1 MTFVAGAVRR
11 ACLHRLAAL
20 SWPAFL
26 LTASFALGVSFTA
39 PAAAQ
44 SAANSCDRTCLEG
57 MVDRYLDAMIAHDP
71 TRAPLSRNI
80 KFTENGQKLEL
91 GDGLWRTLSAKG
103 KYRMFV
109 TDIEAGRVAFL
120 GSIREDDIPAMLALH
135 LRVQNGEITEAEML
149 VQRNEKSADGF
160 DKIGYT
166 WTQPIPADERL
177 SRQELVRIAN
187 LYFTGLEKNDGKG
200 VYPFTDD
207 CNRIENGSFSTNVP
221 TPPGETRPDPKTTSR
236 YSAQWS
242 CKEQFESGLMQFVTR
257 IRDRRFVAVDP
268 ERGLVFVFTFFDHAA
283 GDTRTF
289 KAPDGRTVT
298 AGPRQPWTWEIAEAF
313 RIENSK
319 IHQIVAI
326 MERVPYGMNSGWS
339 TWEEGMSS
347 EARYLGAR

>member
-1 MTFVAGAVRR
+1 MTVVAGLLRR
-11 ACLHRLAAL
+11 ACIMVSGLSALSILSAAL
-20 SWPAFL
+20 
-26 LTASFALGVSFTA
+26 VA

-44 SAANSCDRTCLEG
+44 PAAQPCDRACLEG

-71 TRAPLSRNI
+71 TRAPFSSNI

-91 GDGLWRTLSAKG
+91 GDGLWRTMSAKG

-242 CKEQFESGLMQFVTR
+242 CKEQFESGLIHFVTR

-289 KAPDGRTVT
+289 QTPHGRTVT

-313 RIENSK
+313 RIEKSK

-347 EARYLGAR
+347 EARYLGLR